1 MSLIF
6 RLKSKLNPSLLR
18 LVTYLKPHR
27 GKIAMSLV
35 FMIGAGAASS
45 LIAML
50 LGKLTDVGFYDQEAW
65 IVVAAPIALIFISV
79 LHGGSMFMSNYLL
92 GKTSQAVLVK
102 LRGEIFHKILHWP
115 ADTYQKNSTGNI
127 TSKFIFE
134 ANVALSNASKSC
146 IILVRDSVQVV
157 ALTCVLVWNNWML
170 AIVSFI
176 IAPMIF
182 KLLRYISKRM
192 KMIME
197 TCQASFASILER
209 VKEVYEGHRLI
220 KLSDTYALEMDRF
233 KRINDGVSKMMI
245 DMTKVTSMGTPLTQL
260 IFMSGVAL
268 VLAFAMFQISQRV
281 ITMGDFVTF
290 LAALLLLMPPLR
302 NLAGVNSGFVVM
314 AVAAESIFATLDE
327 ADEADEGKVDLTTC
341 KGDFVFEHVS
351 MRYPNTKRDAVHEFN
366 LEVKAGDCIALVG
379 LSGSGKST
387 LVHMIP
393 RFWNPTKGRILL
405 DGIDIRDLKLESLR
419 RHIAIVSQDVMI
431 FDDTIRN
438 NVLYGSP
445 DATEAEVWKALEDAS
460 LADFVRTLPE
470 GLDTVVGEGGS
481 RLSGGQKQR
490 LSIARAFL
498 RNAPILILDEA
509 TSALDSENE
518 MKIKGALVS
527 LMKGRTTFMVAHR
540 FSTIEHATKIVAMA
554 DGVVK
559 EMGTRAELLEQ
570 NGLFAELLRLQSL
583 EKREGKTE
591 NNNEGK
597 TDGGSWHEVDGES
610 GS

>member
-1 MSLIF
+1 MSLIT
-6 RLKSKLNPSLLR
+6 RLKSKFNPSPSLLR

-27 GKIAMSLV
+27 GKIAMSIV

-102 LRGEIFHKILHWP
+102 LRGEIFHKILRWP
-115 ADTYQKNSTGNI
+115 AATYQKNSTGNI

-170 AIVSFI
+170 AIVSLI

-192 KMIME
+192 KTIME
-197 TCQASFASILER
+197 TCQASFASVLER
-209 VKEVYEGHRLI
+209 VKEVYEGHRLV

-268 VLAFAMFQISQRV
+268 VLAFAMFQISQGV

-302 NLAGVNSGFVVM
+302 NLAGVNSGFVMM

-327 ADEADEGKVDLTTC
+327 ADETDEGKVDLTTC

-405 DGIDIRDLKLESLR
+405 DGIDIRDLRLESLR
-419 RHIAIVSQDVMI
+419 RHIAIVSQDVML

-470 GLDTVVGEGGS
+470 GLDTLVGEGGS

-498 RNAPILILDEA
+498 RNTPILILDEA

-559 EMGTRAELLEQ
+559 EMGARAELLEQ

-583 EKREGKTE
+583 EKREEKTE

-597 TDGGSWHEVDGES
+597 TDGGELA
-610 GS
+610 

>member
-327 ADEADEGKVDLTTC
+327 ADEADE
-341 KGDFVFEHVS
+341 
-351 MRYPNTKRDAVHEFN
+351 
-366 LEVKAGDCIALVG
+366 
-379 LSGSGKST
+379 
-387 LVHMIP
+387 
-393 RFWNPTKGRILL
+393 
-405 DGIDIRDLKLESLR
+405 
-419 RHIAIVSQDVMI
+419 
-431 FDDTIRN
+431 
-438 NVLYGSP
+438 
-445 DATEAEVWKALEDAS
+445 
-460 LADFVRTLPE
+460 
-470 GLDTVVGEGGS
+470 
-481 RLSGGQKQR
+481 
-490 LSIARAFL
+490 ARW
-498 RNAPILILDEA
+498 I
-509 TSALDSENE
+509 
-518 MKIKGALVS
+518 
-527 LMKGRTTFMVAHR
+527 
-540 FSTIEHATKIVAMA
+540 
-554 DGVVK
+554 
-559 EMGTRAELLEQ
+559 
-570 NGLFAELLRLQSL
+570 
-583 EKREGKTE
+583 
-591 NNNEGK
+591 
-597 TDGGSWHEVDGES
+597 
-610 GS
+610 

>member
-1 MSLIF
+1 MSLIT

-27 GKIAMSLV
+27 GKIAMSIV

-102 LRGEIFHKILHWP
+102 LRGEIFHKILRWP
-115 ADTYQKNSTGNI
+115 AATYQKNSTGNI

-170 AIVSFI
+170 AIVSLI

-192 KMIME
+192 KTIME
-197 TCQASFASILER
+197 TCQASFASVLER
-209 VKEVYEGHRLI
+209 VKEVYEGHRLV

-268 VLAFAMFQISQRV
+268 VLAFAMFQISQGV

-302 NLAGVNSGFVVM
+302 NLAGVNSGFVMM

-327 ADEADEGKVDLTTC
+327 ADETDEGKVDLTTC

-405 DGIDIRDLKLESLR
+405 DGIDIRDLSLESLR
-419 RHIAIVSQDVMI
+419 RHIAIVSQDVML

-470 GLDTVVGEGGS
+470 GLDTLVGEGGS

-498 RNAPILILDEA
+498 RNTPILILDEA

-559 EMGTRAELLEQ
+559 EMGARAELLEQ

-583 EKREGKTE
+583 EKREDKTE
-591 NNNEGK
+591 NNNKGK
-597 TDGGSWHEVDGES
+597 TDGGELA
-610 GS
+610 

>member
-1 MSLIF
+1 MSLIT

-27 GKIAMSLV
+27 GKIAMSIV

-102 LRGEIFHKILHWP
+102 LRGEIFHKILRWP
-115 ADTYQKNSTGNI
+115 AATYQKNSTGNI

-170 AIVSFI
+170 AIVSLI

-192 KMIME
+192 KTIME
-197 TCQASFASILER
+197 TCQASFASVLER
-209 VKEVYEGHRLI
+209 VKEVYEGHRLV

-268 VLAFAMFQISQRV
+268 VLAFAMFQISQGV

-302 NLAGVNSGFVVM
+302 NLAGVNSGFVMM

-327 ADEADEGKVDLTTC
+327 ADETDEGKVDLTTC

-351 MRYPNTKRDAVHEFN
+351 MRYPNTKHDAVHEFN

-405 DGIDIRDLKLESLR
+405 DGIDIRDLSLESLR
-419 RHIAIVSQDVMI
+419 RHIAIVSQDVML

-470 GLDTVVGEGGS
+470 GLDTLVGEGGS

-498 RNAPILILDEA
+498 RNTPILILDEA

-559 EMGTRAELLEQ
+559 EMGARAELLEQ

-583 EKREGKTE
+583 EKREEKTE
-591 NNNEGK
+591 NNNEDK
-597 TDGGSWHEVDGES
+597 TDGGELA
-610 GS
+610 

>member
-1 MSLIF
+1 MSLIT

-27 GKIAMSLV
+27 GKIAMSIV

-102 LRGEIFHKILHWP
+102 LRGEIFHKILRWP
-115 ADTYQKNSTGNI
+115 AATYQKNSTGNI

-170 AIVSFI
+170 AIVSLI

-192 KMIME
+192 KTIME
-197 TCQASFASILER
+197 TCQASFASVLER
-209 VKEVYEGHRLI
+209 VKEVYEGHRLV

-268 VLAFAMFQISQRV
+268 VLAFAMFQISQGV

-583 EKREGKTE
+583 EKREEKTE
-591 NNNEGK
+591 NNNESK
-597 TDGGSWHEVDGES
+597 TDGGEHA
-610 GS
+610 

>member
-1 MSLIF
+1 MTLIF

-597 TDGGSWHEVDGES
+597 TDGGELA
-610 GS
+610 

>member
-1 MSLIF
+1 MSLIS

-65 IVVAAPIALIFISV
+65 IVVVAPIALIFISV

-102 LRGEIFHKILHWP
+102 LRGEIFHKILRWP

-127 TSKFIFE
+127 TSKFFFE

-197 TCQASFASILER
+197 TCQASFASVLER

-268 VLAFAMFQISQRV
+268 VLAFAMFQISQGV

-583 EKREGKTE
+583 EKREEKTE
-591 NNNEGK
+591 NNNESK
-597 TDGGSWHEVDGES
+597 TDGGEHA
-610 GS
+610 

>member
-1 MSLIF
+1 MSLIT

-27 GKIAMSLV
+27 GKIAMSIV

-102 LRGEIFHKILHWP
+102 LRGEIFHKILRWP
-115 ADTYQKNSTGNI
+115 AATYQKNSTGNI

-170 AIVSFI
+170 AIVSLI

-192 KMIME
+192 KTIME
-197 TCQASFASILER
+197 TCQASFASVLER
-209 VKEVYEGHRLI
+209 VKEVYEGHRLV

-268 VLAFAMFQISQRV
+268 VLAFAMFQISQGV

-302 NLAGVNSGFVVM
+302 NLAGVNSGFVMM

-327 ADEADEGKVDLTTC
+327 ADETDEGKVDLTTC

-405 DGIDIRDLKLESLR
+405 DGIDIRDLSLESLR
-419 RHIAIVSQDVMI
+419 RHIAIVSQDVML

-470 GLDTVVGEGGS
+470 GLDTLVGEGGS

-498 RNAPILILDEA
+498 RNTPILILDEA

-559 EMGTRAELLEQ
+559 EMGARAELLEQ

-583 EKREGKTE
+583 EKREEKTE
-591 NNNEGK
+591 NDNEGK
-597 TDGGSWHEVDGES
+597 TDGGELA
-610 GS
+610 

>member
-170 AIVSFI
+170 AIVSLI

-559 EMGTRAELLEQ
+559 EMGTHAELLEQ

-597 TDGGSWHEVDGES
+597 TDGGELA
-610 GS
+610 

>member
-1 MSLIF
+1 MSLIT

-27 GKIAMSLV
+27 GKIAMSIV

-102 LRGEIFHKILHWP
+102 LRGEIFHKILRWP
-115 ADTYQKNSTGNI
+115 AATYQKNSTGNI

-170 AIVSFI
+170 AIVSLI

-192 KMIME
+192 KTIME
-197 TCQASFASILER
+197 TCQASFASVLER
-209 VKEVYEGHRLI
+209 VKEVYEGHRLV

-268 VLAFAMFQISQRV
+268 VLAFAMFQISQGV

-302 NLAGVNSGFVVM
+302 NLAGVNSGFVMM

-327 ADEADEGKVDLTTC
+327 ADETDEDKVDLTTC

-405 DGIDIRDLKLESLR
+405 DGIDIRDLSLESLR
-419 RHIAIVSQDVMI
+419 RHIAIVSQDVML

-470 GLDTVVGEGGS
+470 GLDTLVGEGGS

-498 RNAPILILDEA
+498 RNTPILILDEA

-559 EMGTRAELLEQ
+559 EMGARAELLEQ

-583 EKREGKTE
+583 EKREEKTE

-597 TDGGSWHEVDGES
+597 TDGGELA
-610 GS
+610 

>member
-1 MSLIF
+1 
-6 RLKSKLNPSLLR
+6 
-18 LVTYLKPHR
+18 
-27 GKIAMSLV
+27 
-35 FMIGAGAASS
+35 
-45 LIAML
+45 
-50 LGKLTDVGFYDQEAW
+50 
-65 IVVAAPIALIFISV
+65 
-79 LHGGSMFMSNYLL
+79 
-92 GKTSQAVLVK
+92 
-102 LRGEIFHKILHWP
+102 
-115 ADTYQKNSTGNI
+115 
-127 TSKFIFE
+127 
-134 ANVALSNASKSC
+134 
-146 IILVRDSVQVV
+146 
-157 ALTCVLVWNNWML
+157 
-170 AIVSFI
+170 
-176 IAPMIF
+176 
-182 KLLRYISKRM
+182 
-192 KMIME
+192 
-197 TCQASFASILER
+197 
-209 VKEVYEGHRLI
+209 
-220 KLSDTYALEMDRF
+220 
-233 KRINDGVSKMMI
+233 
-245 DMTKVTSMGTPLTQL
+245 
-260 IFMSGVAL
+260 
-268 VLAFAMFQISQRV
+268 
-281 ITMGDFVTF
+281 
-290 LAALLLLMPPLR
+290 
-302 NLAGVNSGFVVM
+302 
-314 AVAAESIFATLDE
+314 
-327 ADEADEGKVDLTTC
+327 
-341 KGDFVFEHVS
+341 
-351 MRYPNTKRDAVHEFN
+351 
-366 LEVKAGDCIALVG
+366 
-379 LSGSGKST
+379 
-387 LVHMIP
+387 MIP

-597 TDGGSWHEVDGES
+597 TDGGELA
-610 GS
+610 

>member
-1 MSLIF
+1 MSLIT

-27 GKIAMSLV
+27 GKIAMSIV

-102 LRGEIFHKILHWP
+102 LRGEIFHKILRWP
-115 ADTYQKNSTGNI
+115 AATYQKNSTGNI

-170 AIVSFI
+170 AIVSLI

-192 KMIME
+192 KTIME
-197 TCQASFASILER
+197 TCQASFASVLER
-209 VKEVYEGHRLI
+209 AKEVYEGHRLV

-268 VLAFAMFQISQRV
+268 VLAFAMFQISQGV

-302 NLAGVNSGFVVM
+302 NLAGVNSGFVMM

-327 ADEADEGKVDLTTC
+327 ADETDEGKVDLTTC

-405 DGIDIRDLKLESLR
+405 DGIDIRDLSLESLR
-419 RHIAIVSQDVMI
+419 RHIAIVSQDVML

-470 GLDTVVGEGGS
+470 GLDTLVGEGGS

-498 RNAPILILDEA
+498 RNTPILILDEA

-559 EMGTRAELLEQ
+559 EMGARAELLEQ

-583 EKREGKTE
+583 EKREEKTE

-597 TDGGSWHEVDGES
+597 TDGGELA
-610 GS
+610 

>member
-1 MSLIF
+1 MSLIT

-27 GKIAMSLV
+27 GKIAMSIV

-102 LRGEIFHKILHWP
+102 LRGEIFHKILRWP
-115 ADTYQKNSTGNI
+115 AATYQKNSTGNI

-170 AIVSFI
+170 AIVSLI

-192 KMIME
+192 KTIME
-197 TCQASFASILER
+197 TCQASFASVLER
-209 VKEVYEGHRLI
+209 VKEVYEGHRLV

-268 VLAFAMFQISQRV
+268 VLAFAMFQISQGV

-302 NLAGVNSGFVVM
+302 NLAGVNSGFVMM

-327 ADEADEGKVDLTTC
+327 ADETDEGKVDLTTC

-470 GLDTVVGEGGS
+470 GLDTLVGEGGS

-498 RNAPILILDEA
+498 RNTPILILDEA

-597 TDGGSWHEVDGES
+597 TDGGELA
-610 GS
+610 

>member
-197 TCQASFASILER
+197 TCQASFASVLER

-597 TDGGSWHEVDGES
+597 TDGGELA
-610 GS
+610 

>member
-1 MSLIF
+1 MSLIT

-27 GKIAMSLV
+27 GKIAMSIV

-102 LRGEIFHKILHWP
+102 LRGEIFHKILRWP
-115 ADTYQKNSTGNI
+115 AATYQKNSTGNI

-170 AIVSFI
+170 AIVSLI

-192 KMIME
+192 KTIME
-197 TCQASFASILER
+197 TCQASFASVLER
-209 VKEVYEGHRLI
+209 VKEVYEGHRLV

-268 VLAFAMFQISQRV
+268 VLAFAMFQISQGV

-302 NLAGVNSGFVVM
+302 NLAGVNSGFVMM

-327 ADEADEGKVDLTTC
+327 ADETDEGKVDLTTC

-405 DGIDIRDLKLESLR
+405 DGIDIRDLSLESLR
-419 RHIAIVSQDVMI
+419 RHIAIVSQDVML

-470 GLDTVVGEGGS
+470 GLDTLVGEGGS

-498 RNAPILILDEA
+498 RNTPILILDEA

-597 TDGGSWHEVDGES
+597 TDGGELA
-610 GS
+610 

>member
-92 GKTSQAVLVK
+92 GTTSQAVLVK

-260 IFMSGVAL
+260 VFMSGVAL

-597 TDGGSWHEVDGES
+597 TDGGELA
-610 GS
+610 

>member
-1 MSLIF
+1 MSLIT

-27 GKIAMSLV
+27 GKIAMSIV

-102 LRGEIFHKILHWP
+102 LRGEIFHKILRWP
-115 ADTYQKNSTGNI
+115 AATYQKNSTGNI

-170 AIVSFI
+170 AIVSLI

-192 KMIME
+192 KTIME
-197 TCQASFASILER
+197 TCQASFASVLER
-209 VKEVYEGHRLI
+209 VKEVYEGHRLV

-268 VLAFAMFQISQRV
+268 VLAFAMFQISQGV

-302 NLAGVNSGFVVM
+302 NLAGVNSGFVMM

-327 ADEADEGKVDLTTC
+327 ADETDEGKVDLTTC

-405 DGIDIRDLKLESLR
+405 DGIDIRDLRLESLR
-419 RHIAIVSQDVMI
+419 RHIAIVSQDVML

-445 DATEAEVWKALEDAS
+445 DATEAEVWKALEGAS

-470 GLDTVVGEGGS
+470 GLDTLVGEGGS

-498 RNAPILILDEA
+498 RNTPILILDEA

-559 EMGTRAELLEQ
+559 EMGTHAELLEQ

-583 EKREGKTE
+583 EKREDKTE
-591 NNNEGK
+591 NNNKGK
-597 TDGGSWHEVDGES
+597 TDGGELA
-610 GS
+610 

>member
-1 MSLIF
+1 MLDPCMSLIT

-27 GKIAMSLV
+27 GKIAMSIV

-102 LRGEIFHKILHWP
+102 LRGEIFHKILRWP
-115 ADTYQKNSTGNI
+115 AATYQKNSTGNI

-170 AIVSFI
+170 AIVSLI

-192 KMIME
+192 KTIME
-197 TCQASFASILER
+197 TCQASFASVLER
-209 VKEVYEGHRLI
+209 VKEVYEGHRLV

-268 VLAFAMFQISQRV
+268 VLAFAMFQISQGV

-302 NLAGVNSGFVVM
+302 NLAGVNSGFVMM

-327 ADEADEGKVDLTTC
+327 ADETDEGKVDLTTC

-405 DGIDIRDLKLESLR
+405 DGIDIRDLRLESLR
-419 RHIAIVSQDVMI
+419 RHIAIVSQDVML

-470 GLDTVVGEGGS
+470 GLDTLVGEGGS

-498 RNAPILILDEA
+498 RNTPILILDEA

-559 EMGTRAELLEQ
+559 EMGTHAELLEQ

-583 EKREGKTE
+583 EKREDKTE
-591 NNNEGK
+591 NNNIGK
-597 TDGGSWHEVDGES
+597 TDEGELA
-610 GS
+610 

>member
-1 MSLIF
+1 MSLIT

-27 GKIAMSLV
+27 GKIAMSIV

-102 LRGEIFHKILHWP
+102 LRGEIFHKILRWP
-115 ADTYQKNSTGNI
+115 AATYQKNSTGNI

-170 AIVSFI
+170 AIVSLI

-192 KMIME
+192 KTIME
-197 TCQASFASILER
+197 TCQASFASVLER
-209 VKEVYEGHRLI
+209 VKEVYEGHRLV

-268 VLAFAMFQISQRV
+268 VLAFAMFQISQGV

-302 NLAGVNSGFVVM
+302 NLAGVNSGFVMM

-327 ADEADEGKVDLTTC
+327 ADETDEGKVDLTTC

-405 DGIDIRDLKLESLR
+405 DGIDIRDLSLESLR
-419 RHIAIVSQDVMI
+419 RHIAIVSQDVML

-470 GLDTVVGEGGS
+470 GLDTLVGEGGS

-498 RNAPILILDEA
+498 RNTPILILDEA

-583 EKREGKTE
+583 EKREDKTE
-591 NNNEGK
+591 NNNKGK
-597 TDGGSWHEVDGES
+597 TDGGELA
-610 GS
+610 